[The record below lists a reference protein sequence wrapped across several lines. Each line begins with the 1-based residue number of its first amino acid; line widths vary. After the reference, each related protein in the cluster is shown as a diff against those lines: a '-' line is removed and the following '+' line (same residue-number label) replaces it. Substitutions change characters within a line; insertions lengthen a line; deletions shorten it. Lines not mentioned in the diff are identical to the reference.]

1 MTVMVRSNH
10 NNTTRGG
17 SILPALCSIIG
28 TVLLLGVIVLLI
40 PTSTPR
46 LFGYD
51 MYNVVSGSMEPAI
64 PTGSMIFVETAVPK
78 ELTEGD
84 VIAFY
89 DGGSV
94 VVHRVTNNNIV
105 EGEISTKGDANADE
119 DFNTVSYKEVIG
131 IVRYHVPYLGNI
143 SSHLTSSFGKVYLL
157 ALIILGLLFHL
168 LAVRLR
174 TLLTQES
181 G

>member
-1 MTVMVRSNH
+1 MTGTDY
-10 NNTTRGG
+10 NNTSRGG

-28 TVLLLGVIVLLI
+28 TVILLGVIILLI
-40 PTSTPR
+40 PMSTPR

-64 PTGSMIFVETAVPK
+64 PTGSMIFVQTTEAK
-78 ELTEGD
+78 DLTEGE

-89 DGGSV
+89 SRGSV
-94 VVHRVTNNNIV
+94 VVHRITNNNTV
-105 EGEISTKGDANADE
+105 EGKLSTKGDANADE
-119 DFNTVSYKEVIG
+119 DFNTVLYKEVIG
-131 IVRYHVPYLGNI
+131 VVKYHVPFLGDI
-143 SSHLTSSFGKVYLL
+143 SSNLTSSFGKVYLL

-174 TLLTQES
+174 ALLI
-181 G
+181 

>member
-1 MTVMVRSNH
+1 MSRTDY
-10 NNTTRGG
+10 NNTAKGG

-28 TVLLLGVIVLLI
+28 TGILLCVIILLI
-40 PTSTPR
+40 PMSTPR

-64 PTGSMIFVETAVPK
+64 PTGSMIFVKPAEAK
-78 ELTEGD
+78 NIAEGE

-89 DGGSV
+89 SGGSV
-94 VVHRVTNNNIV
+94 VVHRVTNNNTV
-105 EGEISTKGDANADE
+105 EGKISTKGDANADE
-119 DFNTVSYKEVIG
+119 DFNSVLYKEVIG
-131 IVRYHVPYLGNI
+131 VVKYHVPYLGDV
-143 SSHLTSSFGKVYLL
+143 SSNLTSAFGKVYLL

-174 TLLTQES
+174 ALLI
-181 G
+181 